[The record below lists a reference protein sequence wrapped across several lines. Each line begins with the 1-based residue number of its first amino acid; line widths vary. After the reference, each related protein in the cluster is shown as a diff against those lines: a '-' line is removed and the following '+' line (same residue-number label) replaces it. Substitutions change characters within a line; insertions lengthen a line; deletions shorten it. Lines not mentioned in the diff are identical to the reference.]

1 MPAFNFATV
10 AVNGIIQIM
19 YNLGVAEGT
28 LVYIRMYLGTCTRSA
43 TLVCGDRQA
52 IRHAFVCVEYTI
64 INLYNI
70 LSLEA
75 IGVA

>member
-1 MPAFNFATV
+1 MYELGAT
-10 AVNGIIQIM
+10 
-19 YNLGVAEGT
+19 EGS

-52 IRHAFVCVEYTI
+52 TRHLLCLEYTI
-64 INLYNI
+64 INLYNF
-70 LSLEA
+70 LLVEP